1 MGLKSF
7 VQNIWNATPR
17 HSVEHRNRP
26 VKQKRRYDGAKRGR
40 NYADWLTSSK
50 SANADIWA
58 DITTLRNRSRDVIRN
73 NDYARGVIGKLVDN
87 VVYLGISFQ
96 AQVKQVKNP
105 TANDDRIN
113 NLIETNFKA
122 WAEQKL
128 WCHTAGQLDFVGIQ
142 QLVMRSTLESGEV
155 FIRKV
160 KQSFSGSP
168 VPFALEIIEADQL
181 AEDHNVVYGGNQ
193 IIMGIEVNSWQR
205 PVAYWFYKNH
215 PGDTPL
221 TSPLKGGTWGVGSRD
236 MQRIP
241 ATEII
246 HLYLSDRPNQAR
258 GLPLLYSTLLRLKNV
273 GDYEESEQLAAKL
286 AACIM
291 AMITSPYSDLLKE
304 PEGDNGDLP
313 ADERF
318 EPGVMRY
325 LAPGESM
332 EAFDPKRPNANLV
345 AFIEQQLRA
354 SGAGVGVS
362 YETVSNDYSKTNYS
376 SSRLSLIT
384 ARDRY
389 KVLQVWFATNF
400 LKEVIYGNPESDGWL
415 DMAVLAGVLNFPDYE
430 LRPQRYRATKWQ
442 FRGWAWVDPHKEVKA
457 TLDSLAGGMT
467 SLTDFYAEQGK
478 DFEESVKVIARER
491 EMLKQLGIEVN
502 FGNAIVSEVEEVSP
516 SGETPDARVDRE
528 VKGKTGNSEDN

>member
-1 MGLKSF
+1 MGF
-7 VQNIWNATPR
+7 VNFVRQIWNTPPR
-17 HSVEHRNRP
+17 HSVEHRDRSTI
-26 VKQKRRYDGAKRGR
+26 KKRRYDGAKRGR
-40 NYADWLTSSK
+40 NYANWFTTQN
-50 SANADIWA
+50 SANADLWA
-58 DITTLRNRSRDVIRN
+58 DITTLRGRSRDVVRN
-73 NDYARGVIGKLVDN
+73 NDYGRGVIGKLVDN

-96 AQVKQVKNP
+96 AQVKQVKQP
-105 TANDDRIN
+105 TVNDDRIN
-113 NLIETNFKA
+113 NLIETTFKD
-122 WAEQKL
+122 WASEEL
-128 WCHTAGQLDFVGIQ
+128 WCHTAGKLNFNAIQ
-142 QLVMRSTLESGEV
+142 QLVMRSCLESGEV
-155 FIRKV
+155 FVRKV

-181 AEDHNVVYGGNQ
+181 AEDHNQVYGDNQ
-193 IIMGIEVNSWQR
+193 IVMGVEVNSWQR
-205 PVAYWFYKNH
+205 PVAYWFYRQH
-215 PGDTPL
+215 PGDL
-221 TSPLKGGTWGVGSRD
+221 WQGKAGVASREL
-236 MQRIP
+236 QRIP
-241 ATEII
+241 AEQII
-246 HLYLSDRPNQAR
+246 HLHLCDRPNQAR

-291 AMITSPYSDLLKE
+291 MLITTSDLDLLGE
-304 PEGDNGDLP
+304 PEPKDPLALP
-313 ADERF
+313 ADEKF

-325 LAPGESM
+325 LAAGEKM

-354 SGAGVGVS
+354 TGAGTGVS

-389 KVLQVWFATNF
+389 KVLQAWFAANF
-400 LKEVIYGNPESDGWL
+400 LRQVIYGNPESDGWL
-415 DMAVLAGVLNFPDYE
+415 DMAVMAGVLTFPDYE
-430 LRPQRYRATKWQ
+430 IRPKRYRATKWQ

-478 DFEESVKVIARER
+478 DFEESVKTIARER

-502 FGNAIVSEVEEVSP
+502 FGNAVIQNQEQ
-516 SGETPDARVDRE
+516 
-528 VKGKTGNSEDN
+528 GNSEEVEDSTEGS

>member
-1 MGLKSF
+1 MSIFSF
-7 VQNIWNATPR
+7 IRQIWNTPPR
-17 HSVEHRNRP
+17 HSVEHREHT
-26 VKQKRRYDGAKRGR
+26 VTKKRRYDGAKRGR
-40 NYADWLTSSK
+40 NYANWFTSGN
-50 SANADIWA
+50 SANADIWT
-58 DITTLRNRSRDVIRN
+58 DITTLRNRSRDVVRN

-87 VVYLGISFQ
+87 VVYLGINFQ
-96 AQVKQVKNP
+96 AQVKQVKQP
-105 TANDDRIN
+105 TVNDDRIN
-113 NLIETNFKA
+113 NLIESNFKA
-122 WAEQKL
+122 WAEEKL
-128 WCHTAGQLDFVGIQ
+128 WCHTAGQLDFVGLQ
-142 QLVMRSTLESGEV
+142 QLVMRSCLESGEV
-155 FIRKV
+155 FVRKV

-181 AEDHNVVYGGNQ
+181 AEDHNVTWGDNQ
-193 IIMGIEVNSWQR
+193 VIMGVEVNSWQR
-205 PVAYWFYKNH
+205 PVAYWFYKQH
-215 PGDTPL
+215 PGDNWNR
-221 TSPLKGGTWGVGSRD
+221 SGNRE

-246 HLYLSDRPNQAR
+246 HLYLGDRPNQAR

-291 AMITSPYSDLLKE
+291 AMITTPYSDLLGE
-304 PEGDNGDLP
+304 PEQENGNLP
-313 ADERF
+313 ADEKF

-332 EAFDPKRPNANLV
+332 EAFDPKRPNPNLT

-354 SGAGVGVS
+354 TGAGVGVS

-400 LKEVIYGNPESDGWL
+400 LREVIYGNPEADGWL
-415 DMAVLAGVLNFPDYE
+415 DMAVMSGVLNFPDYE

-478 DFEESVKVIARER
+478 DFEESVKTIARER
-491 EMLKQLGIEVN
+491 EMLKQFGIEIN
-502 FGNAIVSEVEEVSP
+502 FGNAVLNEQESFELEE
-516 SGETPDARVDRE
+516 
-528 VKGKTGNSEDN
+528 N